1 MKAERF
7 ITEYANSCK
16 RNILENNLMKESF
29 KTEAITKIDK
39 AVKARERGLIT
50 PDETIELILDR
61 FVK

>member
-1 MKAERF
+1 MKVERF

-16 RNILENNLMKESF
+16 RNILENNLMKESV